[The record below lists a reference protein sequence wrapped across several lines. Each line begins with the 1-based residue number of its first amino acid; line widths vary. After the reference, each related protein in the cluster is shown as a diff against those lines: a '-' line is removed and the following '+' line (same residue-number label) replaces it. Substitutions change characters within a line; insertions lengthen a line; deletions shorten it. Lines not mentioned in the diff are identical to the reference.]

1 MKVLTVGDSILR
13 VYLDRTYFAEIENW
27 KYYSKIIYKYVNNAV
42 RPIFNEKV
50 AEKWSLWVR
59 EQIVHG
65 RLGQQL
71 QLEKKKRKKKGKL
84 RKRET

>member
-27 KYYSKIIYKYVNNAV
+27 KYYNKIIYKYVNNAV

-65 RLGQQL
+65 RLGQ
-71 QLEKKKRKKKGKL
+71 
-84 RKRET
+84 